1 MLDQRQIKTDIDKFI
16 ENLIGYAVNIAAS
29 DIHLQPE
36 EDFGKI
42 RLRIDGTLIDLM
54 QIHRENFDMLSSK
67 IKLSC
72 GMDISQKRMPQ
83 DKSMTFKSFPGIDFR
98 VSSVPT
104 ILGEKIVI
112 RILSVDV
119 FMENARLLGFS
130 DDSKEKLIRAINKKS
145 GIILMT
151 GPTGSGKT
159 TSLYALLEKLNTE
172 GVNIIT
178 VEDPA
183 EYKIQNINQISI
195 NEKIGL
201 TYPVILKSILRQD
214 PDIIMIGEIRD
225 NETAEIAIRAAI
237 TGHLIL
243 STAHTR
249 DAFSALI
256 RLKDLGVDDYLVR
269 SAVNLLAGQRLVRK
283 LCDCKKQDRMTDFE
297 YELMSSYIKVDR
309 ERIIYRPNGC
319 PHCNGGYKGRQAVE
333 EVMPIDNEFKDIL
346 RNYGL
351 ESDEIKEKLKRDKF
365 RPMIV
370 NGLIQVLEGETSFE
384 EILSVLDY
392 WGFYE

>member
-16 ENLIGYAVNIAAS
+16 ENLIGYAVNKSAS

-42 RLRIDGTLIDLM
+42 RLRIDGTLIDFM

-172 GVNIIT
+172 DVNIIT
-178 VEDPA
+178 VEDPV
-183 EYKIQNINQISI
+183 EYRIENINQISI

-225 NETAEIAIRAAI
+225 KETADIAIRAAI

-256 RLKDLGVDDYLVR
+256 RLKDLGVEDYLIR

-283 LCDCKKQDRMTDFE
+283 LCDCKKPDRMTDFE

-333 EVMPIDNEFKDIL
+333 EVMPIDSDFKDIL

-351 ESDEIKEKLKRDKF
+351 ESDEIKEKLKKDKF
-365 RPMIV
+365 RPMIT

-392 WGFYE
+392 

>member
-16 ENLIGYAVNIAAS
+16 ENLIGYAVNKSAS

-42 RLRIDGTLIDLM
+42 RLRIDGTLIDFM

-172 GVNIIT
+172 DVNIIT
-178 VEDPA
+178 VEDPV
-183 EYKIQNINQISI
+183 EYRIENINQISI

-225 NETAEIAIRAAI
+225 KETADIAIRAAI

-256 RLKDLGVDDYLVR
+256 RLKDLGVEDYLIR

-283 LCDCKKQDRMTDFE
+283 LCDCKKADRMTDFE

-333 EVMPIDNEFKDIL
+333 EVMPIDSEFKDIL

-351 ESDEIKEKLKRDKF
+351 ESDEIKEKLKKDKF
-365 RPMIV
+365 RPMIT

>member
-1 MLDQRQIKTDIDKFI
+1 MLDQRQIAVDIDGFI
-16 ENLIGYAVNIAAS
+16 ENLIREAIGLFAS

-36 EDFGKI
+36 EGFGKI
-42 RLRIDGTLIDLM
+42 RLRIDGSLVDIM
-54 QIHRENFDMLSSK
+54 QIHREYFDMVSSK

-83 DKSMTFKSFPGIDFR
+83 DRSMQYEAFPGIDFR

-112 RILSVDV
+112 RILSVDI
-119 FMENARLLGFS
+119 FMEKARLLGFS
-130 DDSKEKLIRAINKKS
+130 DDSKDKLTKAIRKKS

-159 TSLYALLEKLNTE
+159 TSLYALLEKLNRE
-172 GVNIIT
+172 DVNIIT
-178 VEDPA
+178 IEDPV
-183 EYKIQNINQISI
+183 EYKIENINQISI

-201 TYPVILKSILRQD
+201 TYPVVLKSILRQD

-225 NETAEIAIRAAI
+225 KETAEIAIRAAI

-249 DAFSALI
+249 NAFAGLI
-256 RLKDLGVDDYLVR
+256 RLKDLGVEDYLIR

-283 LCDCKKQDRMTDFE
+283 LCDCKKEDVMTDAE
-297 YELMSSYIKVDR
+297 YELMSAYTDVDR
-309 ERIIYRPNGC
+309 DAVIYRPVGC

-346 RNYGL
+346 RIYGL
-351 ESDEIKEKLKRDKF
+351 ESEKIGEKLKKDGF

-370 NGLIQVLEGETSFE
+370 NGLIQVLEGQTSFE
-384 EILSVLDY
+384 EILSALDY
-392 WGFYE
+392 

>member
-178 VEDPA
+178 VEDPV

-195 NEKIGL
+195 N
-201 TYPVILKSILRQD
+201 
-214 PDIIMIGEIRD
+214 
-225 NETAEIAIRAAI
+225 
-237 TGHLIL
+237 
-243 STAHTR
+243 
-249 DAFSALI
+249 
-256 RLKDLGVDDYLVR
+256 
-269 SAVNLLAGQRLVRK
+269 
-283 LCDCKKQDRMTDFE
+283 
-297 YELMSSYIKVDR
+297 
-309 ERIIYRPNGC
+309 
-319 PHCNGGYKGRQAVE
+319 
-333 EVMPIDNEFKDIL
+333 
-346 RNYGL
+346 
-351 ESDEIKEKLKRDKF
+351 
-365 RPMIV
+365 
-370 NGLIQVLEGETSFE
+370 
-384 EILSVLDY
+384 
-392 WGFYE
+392 

>member
-1 MLDQRQIKTDIDKFI
+1 MLDQRQISTDIDLFI
-16 ENLIGYAVNIAAS
+16 ENLIKTALEKSAS
-29 DIHLQPE
+29 DIHIQPE
-36 EDFGKI
+36 EEFGKI
-42 RLRIDGTLIDLM
+42 RLRIDGALVDIM
-54 QIHRENFDMLSSK
+54 MINRENLERLTSK

-72 GMDISQKRMPQ
+72 GMDLSQKRIPQ
-83 DKSMTFKSFPGIDFR
+83 DGSMKYENFPGIDFR
-98 VSSVPT
+98 ISSVPT
-104 ILGEKIVI
+104 ITGEKIVI
-112 RILSVDV
+112 RILSIDL
-119 FMENARLLGFS
+119 FLDKTRLLGFS
-130 DDSKEKLIRAINKKS
+130 SDSRNKLEKAISKKS
-145 GIILMT
+145 GMILMT

-159 TSLYALLEKLNTE
+159 TSLYALIEKLNTE
-172 GVNIIT
+172 DVNIIT
-178 VEDPA
+178 IEDPV
-183 EYKIQNINQISI
+183 EYKIENINQISI

-214 PDIIMIGEIRD
+214 PDIIMVGEIRD
-225 NETAEIAIRAAI
+225 KETAEIAIRAAI

-256 RLKDLGVDDYLVR
+256 RLKDLGVEDYLIR

-283 LCDCKKQDRMTDFE
+283 LCDCKKPDRMTDFE

-309 ERIIYRPNGC
+309 ERKIFRPNGC

-346 RNYGL
+346 RNFGL
-351 ESDEIKEKLKRDKF
+351 ESSEIKEKLKKDKF
-365 RPMIV
+365 RPMIT

-384 EILSVLDY
+384 EILEVLDY
-392 WGFYE
+392 

>member
-1 MLDQRQIKTDIDKFI
+1 MLDQRQIAVDIDGFI
-16 ENLIGYAVNIAAS
+16 ENLIGEAVGLYAS

-36 EDFGKI
+36 ENFGKI
-42 RLRIDGTLIDLM
+42 RLRIDGSLVDIM
-54 QIHRENFDMLSSK
+54 KIRREYFDMLSSK

-83 DKSMTFKSFPGIDFR
+83 DRSMQYEAFPGIDFR

-112 RILSVDV
+112 RILSVDI
-119 FMENARLLGFS
+119 FMEKARLLGFS
-130 DDSKEKLIRAINKKS
+130 DDSKEKLTKAIRKKS

-159 TSLYALLEKLNTE
+159 TSLYALLEKLNRE
-172 GVNIIT
+172 DVNIIT
-178 VEDPA
+178 IEDPV
-183 EYKIQNINQISI
+183 EYKIENINQISI

-225 NETAEIAIRAAI
+225 KETAEIAIRAAI

-249 DAFSALI
+249 NAFAGLI
-256 RLKDLGVDDYLVR
+256 RLKDLGVEDYLIR
-269 SAVNLLAGQRLVRK
+269 SAVNLIAGQRLVRK
-283 LCDCKKQDRMTDFE
+283 LCDCKREDVMTDAE

-309 ERIIYRPNGC
+309 ERKIYRPVGC

-346 RNYGL
+346 RIYGL
-351 ESDEIKEKLKRDKF
+351 ESEKIDEKLNKDSF

-370 NGLIQVLEGETSFE
+370 NGLVQVLEGETSFE
-384 EILSVLDY
+384 EILSALDY
-392 WGFYE
+392 

>member
-16 ENLIGYAVNIAAS
+16 ENLIGYAVNKSAS

-42 RLRIDGTLIDLM
+42 RLRIDGTLIDFM

-172 GVNIIT
+172 DVNIIT
-178 VEDPA
+178 VEDPV
-183 EYKIQNINQISI
+183 EYRIENINQISI

-225 NETAEIAIRAAI
+225 KETADIAIRAAI

-256 RLKDLGVDDYLVR
+256 RLKDLGVEDYLIR

-283 LCDCKKQDRMTDFE
+283 LCDCKKPDRMTDFE

-333 EVMPIDNEFKDIL
+333 EVMPIDSDFKDIL

-351 ESDEIKEKLKRDKF
+351 ESDEIKEKLKKDKF
-365 RPMIV
+365 RPMIT

-392 WGFYE
+392 WGLYE

>member
-16 ENLIGYAVNIAAS
+16 ENLIGYAVNKSAS

-42 RLRIDGTLIDLM
+42 RLRIDGTLIDFM

-83 DKSMTFKSFPGIDFR
+83 DKSMTFKSFSGIDFR

-172 GVNIIT
+172 EVNIIT
-178 VEDPA
+178 VEDPV
-183 EYKIQNINQISI
+183 EYRIENINQISI

-256 RLKDLGVDDYLVR
+256 RLKDLGVEDYLIR

-283 LCDCKKQDRMTDFE
+283 LCDCKKADRMTDFE

-333 EVMPIDNEFKDIL
+333 EVMPIDSEFKDIL

-351 ESDEIKEKLKRDKF
+351 ESDEIKEKLKKDKF
-365 RPMIV
+365 RPMIT

>member
-1 MLDQRQIKTDIDKFI
+1 MLDQRQISTDIDLFI
-16 ENLIGYAVNIAAS
+16 ENLIKTALEKSAS
-29 DIHLQPE
+29 DIHIQPE
-36 EDFGKI
+36 EEFGKI
-42 RLRIDGTLIDLM
+42 RLRIDGALVDIM
-54 QIHRENFDMLSSK
+54 MINRENLERLTSK

-72 GMDISQKRMPQ
+72 GMDLSQKRIPQ
-83 DKSMTFKSFPGIDFR
+83 DGSMKYENFPGIDFR
-98 VSSVPT
+98 ISSVPT
-104 ILGEKIVI
+104 ITGEKIVI
-112 RILSVDV
+112 RILSIDL
-119 FMENARLLGFS
+119 FLDKTRLLGFS
-130 DDSKEKLIRAINKKS
+130 SDSRNKLEKAISKKS
-145 GIILMT
+145 GMILMT

-159 TSLYALLEKLNTE
+159 TSLYALIEKLNTE
-172 GVNIIT
+172 DVNIIT
-178 VEDPA
+178 IEDPV
-183 EYKIQNINQISI
+183 EYKIENINQISI

-225 NETAEIAIRAAI
+225 KETAEIAIRAAI

-256 RLKDLGVDDYLVR
+256 RLKDLGVEDYLIR

-283 LCDCKKQDRMTDFE
+283 LCDCKKPDRMTDFE

-309 ERIIYRPNGC
+309 ERKIFRPNGC

-346 RNYGL
+346 RNFGL
-351 ESDEIKEKLKRDKF
+351 ESSEIKEKLKKDKF
-365 RPMIV
+365 RPMIT

-384 EILSVLDY
+384 EILEVLDY
-392 WGFYE
+392 